1 MSPLPPRLLSGTL
14 VSTAGR
20 VLGTALSVA
29 TIGVVT
35 QSLATTG
42 GVASY
47 GAYATVFAFLGV
59 VAVVADGGLYLVF
72 TKEAARLD
80 NAREAQLLRAVLAVR
95 LGTLLVV
102 LLAVWGAVTLL
113 GYPLLVRQGILLG
126 SFGIAAQLIT
136 QLTLGVF
143 QKRLRMSP
151 PAAGEVVGRGVT
163 LVLALLFAASRG
175 GVLSFVSAFVV
186 GTLVTLFWNIAFARR
201 LLPASFAPYPL
212 PPAPNTRSIIREAW
226 PLGLLLVFWMV
237 VFRAD
242 SILLSYL
249 RPLEDVGWYAL
260 PYKVLESLLF
270 FPAMIGGLLFPALS
284 RSAAAA
290 AGPEDFRRILGA
302 ATDLFLLLA
311 FPAVL
316 LLVLFAPWIIHI
328 LGGSAFAPS
337 VPVLQILAVALG
349 ALFFGNLYGNS
360 AIALGAQ
367 RSLLAAA
374 IALAVGNVA
383 VNLIVIPRFSF
394 QGAAWTTLGT
404 ELLSALLAGLI
415 VLRRVGWLP
424 ASPQRSHI
432 ISSGG
437 IFFLATLIPL
447 PAGVRALAGVLGYLG
462 ALSAFGVLTPER
474 LRALVR
480 SQKARAV

>member
-59 VAVVADGGLYLVF
+59 VAVVADGGLHLVF
-72 TKEAARLD
+72 TKEAAHLD
-80 NAREAQLLRAVLAVR
+80 SAGEAQLLRAVLAVR
-95 LGTLLVV
+95 LGTLLLA

-113 GYPLLVRQGILLG
+113 DYPPLVRQGILLG

-136 QLTLGVF
+136 QLILGVF

-151 PAAGEVVGRGVT
+151 PAAGEVVGRGIT
-163 LVLALLFAASRG
+163 LILALLFAASHG
-175 GVLSFVSAFVV
+175 GVLLFVSAFVA
-186 GTLVTLFWNIAFARR
+186 GTLVTLFWNMAFARR
-201 LLPASFAPYPL
+201 LLPASFAPSPL
-212 PPAPNTRSIIREAW
+212 PPASNICPIIREAW

-284 RSAAAA
+284 RSAA
-290 AGPEDFRRILGA
+290 GPEDFRRILGA

-316 LLVLFAPWIIHI
+316 LLVLFAPWIIHV

-374 IALAVGNVA
+374 IALAAGNVA
-383 VNLIVIPRFSF
+383 VNLIVIPHFSF

-404 ELLSALLAGLI
+404 ELLSAASAGLI

-432 ISSGG
+432 ISAGG

-447 PAGVRALAGVLGYLG
+447 PAGVRALAGILGYLG